1 MALTAVG
8 DWAKAPA
15 KAKRANSVIT
25 AVYTPVAPSGSRPF
39 VAPAPGATTPSGPTP
54 EQIAQNAANAAA
66 ARANAEGKSR
76 SRAANQATRDLAE
89 GQYKLLGS
97 FAAARDAKLG
107 NIERAFSDADS
118 TLLANYSLNLKNL
131 LTSASDNDKSEADT
145 SSANVRN
152 AVRERSDL
160 LEQAALQGAGET
172 DLLRTQMQAFRN
184 FDANQS
190 ENARSYFDTVRSINS
205 AISGM
210 NTDVSTSRS
219 NLFNQKESDRESAFQ
234 NYYNQTADTWTQIQN
249 IENSN
254 TNVDSES
261 SEKYNKLYG
270 NAADEAAKAAAG
282 AYTRQGLP
290 AGWTEWEGK
299 GKEQE
304 KALTTSN
311 KAAVVNLGAP
321 PKKAEGATLRKW

>member
-172 DLLRTQMQAFRN
+172 DLLRTQMQAFR
-184 FDANQS
+184 
-190 ENARSYFDTVRSINS
+190 YFDTVRSINS

-249 IENSN
+249 VE
-254 TNVDSES
+254 SES